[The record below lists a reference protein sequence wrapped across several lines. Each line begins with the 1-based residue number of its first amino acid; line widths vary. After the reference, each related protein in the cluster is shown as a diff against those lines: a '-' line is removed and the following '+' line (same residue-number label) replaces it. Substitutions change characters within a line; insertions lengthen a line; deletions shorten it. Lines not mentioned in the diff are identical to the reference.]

1 MNNNN
6 SNESEAPADPPPEK
20 EIPPEA
26 TGEHQPENQAAAKT
40 DTAQRTRKH
49 LRAQVAWRGAI
60 QIDSQPQPIKVVNV
74 SEGGVAV
81 LTGVPLT
88 LGQSF
93 QMAMLVPL
101 ADDLLR
107 QEQVTLTAKVVYSV
121 ITAGVYRTNL
131 QFVNISEAHSALIR
145 KWVSVHGKSS

>member
-1 MNNNN
+1 VNNNN
-6 SNESEAPADPPPEK
+6 STESEAPADPPQEK
-20 EIPPEA
+20 EITPEA
-26 TGEHQPENQAAAKT
+26 IGEIHPENQAAAKT

-49 LRAQVAWRGAI
+49 LRTQVAWRGAI
-60 QIDSQPQPIKVVNV
+60 QIDSQLQPIKVVNV

-131 QFVNISEAHSALIR
+131 QFVNISKAHSALIR

>member
-1 MNNNN
+1 M
-6 SNESEAPADPPPEK
+6 
-20 EIPPEA
+20 
-26 TGEHQPENQAAAKT
+26 QPENQAAPGT
-40 DTAQRTRKH
+40 DTTQRARKH

-60 QIDSQPQPIKVVNV
+60 QIDNQPQPIKVVNV

-81 LTGVPLT
+81 LTEIPLT

-101 ADDLLR
+101 ADDLLT
-107 QEQVTLTAKVVYSV
+107 QEQVMLTAKVVYSV